1 MISSRHYIELWVN
14 GKMVELEDQDSLG
27 IRLNAVLFNPT
38 KVTTTKSEYSFS
50 FDVPSTPNNDRIFNY
65 ANNLSRLNK
74 FHGRYNAKVVA
85 DGDEIFNGSMIIEK
99 YDASKKMYS
108 CNLVNVKTNT
118 LEDIFKDKKL
128 TDYKWMIDY
137 SGATTINAVNKDMS
151 SKYYFPFL
159 SYGVFQKDYISSD
172 KVGNTYTSKFLID
185 KYCKFYHSSF
195 FPSIN
200 VSEEIRQLFEKEGY
214 TVNGSLFNDP
224 WLSNV
229 YSSVNLN
236 DEQVPMY
243 NVGNPLFG
251 KVDISFHW
259 DNKSSVL
266 SDGTTTSKIGNG
278 GIVQDLS
285 YPFYRVDGR
294 MTDLSQFHGDT
305 AVEYNFDKILLYGML
320 DSKNNKSV
328 TVSSNTKSYMYDPN
342 EMVIV
347 IPTDGWYNITFECKN
362 ISLDKSTTTFK
373 AKQWNAT
380 YNSKDAFE
388 KREMTITKD
397 SFDTCPLEIQLVK
410 NYDNNVELIKGDT
423 NIVYETGNPNDKT
436 YTIKG
441 NGYTGSTQD
450 NRYEWRT
457 SFPHQELQGATS
469 PTKTD
474 NIVTTVISNQ
484 NSGFGNQSLGGGL
497 NGGGSFG
504 NGSFGGG
511 NKRPSTST
519 TQSSSSVS
527 SKYKSLG
534 YVATDDMFPY
544 DQAVS
549 TAFICGYSSMG
560 NECVSVMRRGYSWSR
575 LSSVY
580 NKIFAT
586 VSGMTL
592 LYAESGQTKEKA
604 TEYQTNTYKNAS
616 HTLTK
621 TKSSNKGSF
630 SVTCLT
636 YLKRNDILEPMAIQ
650 RDYEGQRYAYSL
662 DGRLTVQA
670 ITNRGEESL
679 RSDKYFSALSP
690 TEFPTQLNLF
700 DFTNNETKA
709 SDWIS
714 NIQKAFN
721 LEIKTEGNTVTIDVK
736 KTPNSRIG
744 YAVDID
750 DRINQDEAE
759 SEYISYPRSMSVK
772 YKINKDEWGFEKTV
786 SQDHINDADWYEYG
800 DSGYTVIQ
808 LSDDTYETS
817 SQDIQTD
824 FSYTYYD
831 IFKFKNVDI
840 NGNEGTNEK
849 LILLPVIELSQYMAD
864 GYGYDEAMKHDGYS
878 LSQRFWFRQPPSTDG
893 VYLHDNLHE
902 FVNFSIPKNQL
913 DGFNLSYKDSE
924 TSILTEYFT
933 CNPMLDSN
941 YVNVDVYM
949 SPSEY
954 KDIKNGS
961 FVHFDS
967 DLYVVSE
974 MEGYDPSGIDKTSLK
989 LIKKT

>member
-1 MISSRHYIELWVN
+1 MISARHYIELWVN

-50 FDVPSTPNNDRIFNY
+50 FDVPSTPNNDVIFNY

-74 FHGRYNAKVVA
+74 FHGRYTAKVVA

-118 LEDIFKDKKL
+118 LEDIFKEKKL

-137 SGATTINAVNKDMS
+137 SGATTINAVNSDMS

-159 SYGVFQKDYISSD
+159 SYGVFQKDYVSSD
-172 KVGNTYTSKFLID
+172 QVGNTYTSKFLID

-214 TVNGSLFNDP
+214 TVNGSLFTDP

-347 IPTDGWYNITFECKN
+347 IPTDGWYKITFECRN
-362 ISLDKSTTTFK
+362 IKLDKSNNTFK

-388 KREMTITKD
+388 KREMTLTKD
-397 SFDTCPLEIQLVK
+397 SFDICPLEIQLVK

-441 NGYTGSTQD
+441 NGYTGSTQN

-484 NSGFGNQSLGGGL
+484 NSGFGNQSLGGGF

-504 NGSFGGG
+504 NGGFG
-511 NKRPSTST
+511 NRPGATSHP
-519 TQSSSSVS
+519 SSSSLS

-534 YVATDDMFPY
+534 YVSSDGMFPY

-560 NECVSVMRRGYSWSR
+560 SECVSVMRRGYSWSR

-580 NKIFAT
+580 NNIFAT

-604 TEYQTNTYKNAS
+604 TEYQTNTYKNAG

-621 TKSSNKGSF
+621 TKSSNNGSF

-670 ITNRGEESL
+670 ITNRGEDAL
-679 RSDKYFSALSP
+679 RNDKYFNASSP

-721 LEIKTEGNTVTIDVK
+721 LEIRTEGNTVTIDVK

-786 SQDHINDADWYEYG
+786 SQDHINDADWYDYG

-808 LSDDTYETS
+808 LNDDTYETS

-831 IFKFKNVDI
+831 IFKFKNVDV
-840 NGNEGTNEK
+840 NGNEGTSEK

-902 FVNFSIPKNQL
+902 FVKFSIPTNHL
-913 DGFNLSYKDSE
+913 DDFNLSYKDSE

-974 MEGYDPSGIDKTSLK
+974 MEGYDPSGIDKVSLK

>member
-74 FHGRYNAKVVA
+74 FHGRYTAKVVA

-118 LEDIFKDKKL
+118 LEDIFKEKKL

-137 SGATTINAVNKDMS
+137 SGATTINAVNSDMS

-172 KVGNTYTSKFLID
+172 QVGNTYSSKFLID

-214 TVNGSLFNDP
+214 TVNGSLFTDP

-266 SDGTTTSKIGNG
+266 SDNTTTSKIGNG

-347 IPTDGWYNITFECKN
+347 IPTDGWYKITFECRN
-362 ISLDKSTTTFK
+362 ISLDKSKTTFK

-484 NSGFGNQSLGGGL
+484 NSGFGNQSLGGGF

-504 NGSFGGG
+504 NQTHSSI
-511 NKRPSTST
+511 NSPSYLSA
-519 TQSSSSVS
+519 
-527 SKYKSLG
+527 KYKSLG
-534 YVATDDMFPY
+534 YVPSDGMFPY

-560 NECVSVMRRGYSWSR
+560 SECVSVMRRGYSWSR

-580 NKIFAT
+580 NNIFAT

-604 TEYQTNTYKNAS
+604 TQYQTNTYKNAS

-621 TKSSNKGSF
+621 TKSSNNGSF

-650 RDYEGQRYAYSL
+650 RDYEGQRYSYSL

-670 ITNRGEESL
+670 ITNRGEEAL
-679 RSDKYFSALSP
+679 RNDKYFNASSP

-721 LEIKTEGNTVTIDVK
+721 LEIRTEGNTVTIDVK

-750 DRINQDEAE
+750 DRINQYEAE

-786 SQDHINDADWYEYG
+786 SQDHINDADWYDYG

-808 LSDDTYETS
+808 LNDDTYETS

-840 NGNEGTNEK
+840 NGNEGTDEK

-878 LSQRFWFRQPPSTDG
+878 LSQRFWFRQQPSTDG

-902 FVNFSIPKNQL
+902 FVKFSIPTNHL
-913 DGFNLSYKDSE
+913 DDFNLSYKDSE
-924 TSILTEYFT
+924 KSILTEYFT

-974 MEGYDPSGIDKTSLK
+974 MEGYDPSGIDKVSLK

>member
-1 MISSRHYIELWVN
+1 MISARHYIELWVN

-50 FDVPSTPNNDRIFNY
+50 FDVPSTPNNDVIFNY

-118 LEDIFKDKKL
+118 LEDIFKEKKL

-137 SGATTINAVNKDMS
+137 SGATTINAVNSDMS

-159 SYGVFQKDYISSD
+159 SYGVFQKDYVSSD
-172 KVGNTYTSKFLID
+172 QVGNTYTSKFLID

-200 VSEEIRQLFEKEGY
+200 VSEEIRQLFENEGY
-214 TVNGSLFNDP
+214 TVNGSLFTDP

-305 AVEYNFDKILLYGML
+305 SIVYNFDKILLYGML

-347 IPTDGWYNITFECKN
+347 IPTDGWYKITFECRN
-362 ISLDKSTTTFK
+362 ISLDKSKTTFK

-388 KREMTITKD
+388 KREMTLTKD
-397 SFDTCPLEIQLVK
+397 SFDICPLEIQLVK

-441 NGYTGSTQD
+441 NGYTGSTQN

-484 NSGFGNQSLGGGL
+484 NSGFGNQSLGGGF

-504 NGSFGGG
+504 NGGFG
-511 NKRPSTST
+511 NRPGVTSNP
-519 TQSSSSVS
+519 SSSSLS

-534 YVATDDMFPY
+534 YVSSDGMFPY

-560 NECVSVMRRGYSWSR
+560 SECVSVMRRGYSWSR

-580 NKIFAT
+580 NNIFAT

-604 TEYQTNTYKNAS
+604 TEYQTNTYKNAG

-621 TKSSNKGSF
+621 TKSGNNGSF

-662 DGRLTVQA
+662 DGRITVQA
-670 ITNRGEESL
+670 ITNRGEEAL
-679 RSDKYFSALSP
+679 RNDKYFSASSP

-721 LEIKTEGNTVTIDVK
+721 LEIRTEGNTVTIDVK

-786 SQDHINDADWYEYG
+786 SQDHINDADWYDYG

-808 LSDDTYETS
+808 LNDDTYETS

-831 IFKFKNVDI
+831 IFKFKNVDV
-840 NGNEGTNEK
+840 NGNEGTSEK

-902 FVNFSIPKNQL
+902 FVKFSIPTNHL
-913 DGFNLSYKDSE
+913 DDFNLSYKDSE

-974 MEGYDPSGIDKTSLK
+974 MEGYDPSGIDKVSLK

>member
-1 MISSRHYIELWVN
+1 M
-14 GKMVELEDQDSLG
+14 
-27 IRLNAVLFNPT
+27 
-38 KVTTTKSEYSFS
+38 
-50 FDVPSTPNNDRIFNY
+50 
-65 ANNLSRLNK
+65 
-74 FHGRYNAKVVA
+74 
-85 DGDEIFNGSMIIEK
+85 
-99 YDASKKMYS
+99 
-108 CNLVNVKTNT
+108 
-118 LEDIFKDKKL
+118 
-128 TDYKWMIDY
+128 
-137 SGATTINAVNKDMS
+137 
-151 SKYYFPFL
+151 
-159 SYGVFQKDYISSD
+159 
-172 KVGNTYTSKFLID
+172 
-185 KYCKFYHSSF
+185 
-195 FPSIN
+195 
-200 VSEEIRQLFEKEGY
+200 
-214 TVNGSLFNDP
+214 
-224 WLSNV
+224 
-229 YSSVNLN
+229 
-236 DEQVPMY
+236 
-243 NVGNPLFG
+243 
-251 KVDISFHW
+251 
-259 DNKSSVL
+259 
-266 SDGTTTSKIGNG
+266 
-278 GIVQDLS
+278 
-285 YPFYRVDGR
+285 
-294 MTDLSQFHGDT
+294 
-305 AVEYNFDKILLYGML
+305 
-320 DSKNNKSV
+320 
-328 TVSSNTKSYMYDPN
+328 
-342 EMVIV
+342 
-347 IPTDGWYNITFECKN
+347 
-362 ISLDKSTTTFK
+362 
-373 AKQWNAT
+373 
-380 YNSKDAFE
+380 
-388 KREMTITKD
+388 
-397 SFDTCPLEIQLVK
+397 
-410 NYDNNVELIKGDT
+410 
-423 NIVYETGNPNDKT
+423 
-436 YTIKG
+436 
-441 NGYTGSTQD
+441 
-450 NRYEWRT
+450 
-457 SFPHQELQGATS
+457 
-469 PTKTD
+469 
-474 NIVTTVISNQ
+474 
-484 NSGFGNQSLGGGL
+484 GGGF

-504 NGSFGGG
+504 NQTHSSI
-511 NKRPSTST
+511 NSPSYLSA
-519 TQSSSSVS
+519 
-527 SKYKSLG
+527 KYKSLG
-534 YVATDDMFPY
+534 YVSSDGMFPY

-580 NKIFAT
+580 NKIMAT

-604 TEYQTNTYKNAS
+604 TQYQTNTYPKTS

-621 TKSSNKGSF
+621 TKSSNNGSF

-670 ITNRGEESL
+670 ITNRGEEAL
-679 RSDKYFSALSP
+679 RNDKYFSALSP

-700 DFTNNETKA
+700 DFTNQETKA
-709 SDWIS
+709 SDWIT

-786 SQDHINDADWYEYG
+786 SQDHINDADWYDYG

-808 LSDDTYETS
+808 LNDDTYETS

-831 IFKFKNVDI
+831 IFKFKNVDV
-840 NGNEGTNEK
+840 NGNEGSNEK

-878 LSQRFWFRQPPSTDG
+878 LSQRFWFRQSPSTDG

-902 FVNFSIPKNQL
+902 FVNFSIPTNHL
-913 DGFNLSYKDSE
+913 DDFNLSYKDSE

-941 YVNVDVYM
+941 YVNVEVYM

-974 MEGYDPSGIDKTSLK
+974 MEGYDPSGIDKVSLK

>member
-14 GKMVELEDQDSLG
+14 GNMVELEDQDSLG

-74 FHGRYNAKVVA
+74 FHGRYTAKVVA

-118 LEDIFKDKKL
+118 LEDIFKEKKL

-137 SGATTINAVNKDMS
+137 SGATTINAVNSDMS

-159 SYGVFQKDYISSD
+159 SYGVFQKDYVSSD
-172 KVGNTYTSKFLID
+172 QVGNTYTSKFLID

-214 TVNGSLFNDP
+214 TVNGSLFTDT

-266 SDGTTTSKIGNG
+266 SDGTTMSTIGNG

-305 AVEYNFDKILLYGML
+305 SIVYNFDKILLYGML

-347 IPTDGWYNITFECKN
+347 IPTDGWYKITFECKN
-362 ISLDKSTTTFK
+362 ITLDKSTTTFK

-484 NSGFGNQSLGGGL
+484 NSGFGNQSLGGGF

-504 NGSFGGG
+504 NGGFG
-511 NKRPSTST
+511 NRPGATSHP
-519 TQSSSSVS
+519 SSSSLS

-534 YVATDDMFPY
+534 YVPSDGMFPY

-560 NECVSVMRRGYSWSR
+560 SECVSVMRRGYSWSR

-621 TKSSNKGSF
+621 TKSGNNGSF

-670 ITNRGEESL
+670 ITNRGEEAL
-679 RSDKYFSALSP
+679 RNDKYFNASSP

-750 DRINQDEAE
+750 DRINQYEAE

-786 SQDHINDADWYEYG
+786 SQDHINDADWYDYG

-808 LSDDTYETS
+808 LNDDTYETS

-831 IFKFKNVDI
+831 IFKFKNVDV
-840 NGNEGTNEK
+840 NGNEGTSEK

-878 LSQRFWFRQPPSTDG
+878 LSQRFWFRQKPSTDG

-902 FVNFSIPKNQL
+902 FVKFSIPTNHL
-913 DGFNLSYKDSE
+913 DDFNLSYKDSE
-924 TSILTEYFT
+924 KSILTEYFT

-974 MEGYDPSGIDKTSLK
+974 MEGYDPSGIDKVSLK

>member
-1 MISSRHYIELWVN
+1 MISARHYIELWVN

-50 FDVPSTPNNDRIFNY
+50 FDVPSTPNNDVIFNY

-118 LEDIFKDKKL
+118 LEDIFKEKKL

-137 SGATTINAVNKDMS
+137 SGATTINAVNSDMS

-159 SYGVFQKDYISSD
+159 SYGVFQKDYVSSD
-172 KVGNTYTSKFLID
+172 QVGNTYTSKFLID

-200 VSEEIRQLFEKEGY
+200 VSEEIRQLFENEGY

-347 IPTDGWYNITFECKN
+347 IPTDGWYKITFECRN
-362 ISLDKSTTTFK
+362 IKLDKSKTTFK

-484 NSGFGNQSLGGGL
+484 NSGFGNQSLGGGF

-504 NGSFGGG
+504 NQTHSSI
-511 NKRPSTST
+511 NSPSYLSA
-519 TQSSSSVS
+519 
-527 SKYKSLG
+527 KYKSLG
-534 YVATDDMFPY
+534 YVPSDGMFPY

-560 NECVSVMRRGYSWSR
+560 SECVSVMRRGYSWSR

-604 TEYQTNTYKNAS
+604 TQYQTNTYKNAG
-616 HTLTK
+616 HTITK
-621 TKSSNKGSF
+621 TKSGNNGSF

-670 ITNRGEESL
+670 ITNRGEDAL
-679 RSDKYFSALSP
+679 RNDKYFNASSP

-721 LEIKTEGNTVTIDVK
+721 LEIRTEGNTVTIDVK

-786 SQDHINDADWYEYG
+786 SQDHINDADWYDYG

-808 LSDDTYETS
+808 LNDDTYETS

-831 IFKFKNVDI
+831 IFKFKNVDV
-840 NGNEGTNEK
+840 NGNEGTSEK

-878 LSQRFWFRQPPSTDG
+878 LSQRFWFRQKPSTDG

-902 FVNFSIPKNQL
+902 FVKFSIPTNHL
-913 DGFNLSYKDSE
+913 DDFNLSYKDSE

-974 MEGYDPSGIDKTSLK
+974 MEGYDPSGIDKVSLK

>member
-74 FHGRYNAKVVA
+74 FHGRYTAKVVA

-137 SGATTINAVNKDMS
+137 SGATTINAVNNDMS

-214 TVNGSLFNDP
+214 TVNGSLFTDP

-259 DNKSSVL
+259 ENKSSVL
-266 SDGTTTSKIGNG
+266 SDNSHTSKVGNG

-305 AVEYNFDKILLYGML
+305 AIEYNFDKILLYGML

-347 IPTDGWYNITFECKN
+347 IPTDGWYKITFECKN
-362 ISLDKSTTTFK
+362 IKLDKSTTTFK

-441 NGYTGSTQD
+441 NGYTGSTED

-469 PTKTD
+469 PTKTS

-484 NSGFGNQSLGGGL
+484 NSGFGNQSLGGGF
-497 NGGGSFG
+497 NGG
-504 NGSFGGG
+504 GSFGGG
-511 NKRPSTST
+511 NKKPNTS
-519 TQSSSSVS
+519 SYLSA
-527 SKYKSLG
+527 KYKSLG
-534 YVATDDMFPY
+534 YVSSDGMFPY

-580 NKIFAT
+580 NKILAT

-592 LYAESGQTKEKA
+592 LYADSGQTKEKA
-604 TEYQTNTYKNAS
+604 TEYQTNTYPNAS

-621 TKSSNKGSF
+621 TKSGNNGSF

-670 ITNRGEESL
+670 ITNRGEEAL
-679 RSDKYFSALSP
+679 RNDKYFNASSP

-700 DFTNNETKA
+700 DFTNNETNA
-709 SDWIS
+709 SDWIT

-721 LEIKTEGNTVTIDVK
+721 LEIRTEGNTVTIDVK

-786 SQDHINDADWYEYG
+786 SQDHINDADWYDYG

-808 LSDDTYETS
+808 LNDDTYETS

-831 IFKFKNVDI
+831 IFKFKNVDV
-840 NGNEGTNEK
+840 NGNEDTNEK

-878 LSQRFWFRQPPSTDG
+878 LSQRFWFRQQPSTDG

-902 FVNFSIPKNQL
+902 FVKFSIPTNHL
-913 DGFNLSYKDSE
+913 DNFNLSYKDSE

-974 MEGYDPSGIDKTSLK
+974 MEGYDPSGIDKASLK

>member
-74 FHGRYNAKVVA
+74 FHGRYTAKVVA

-118 LEDIFKDKKL
+118 LEDIFKEKKL

-137 SGATTINAVNKDMS
+137 SGATTINAVNNDMS

-159 SYGVFQKDYISSD
+159 SYGVFQKDYVSSD
-172 KVGNTYTSKFLID
+172 QVGNTYTSKFLID

-214 TVNGSLFNDP
+214 TVNGSLFTDP

-305 AVEYNFDKILLYGML
+305 SIVYNFDKILLYGML

-328 TVSSNTKSYMYDPN
+328 TVTSNTKSYMYDPN

-347 IPTDGWYNITFECKN
+347 IPTDGWYKITFECRN
-362 ISLDKSTTTFK
+362 IKLDKSTTTFK

-484 NSGFGNQSLGGGL
+484 NSGFGNQSLGGGF

-504 NGSFGGG
+504 NGGFG
-511 NKRPSTST
+511 NRPGVTSP
-519 TQSSSSVS
+519 SSSSSLS

-534 YVATDDMFPY
+534 YVPSDGMFPY

-560 NECVSVMRRGYSWSR
+560 SECVSVMRRGYSWSR

-580 NKIFAT
+580 NNIFAT

-604 TEYQTNTYKNAS
+604 TEYQSNTYKNAG

-621 TKSSNKGSF
+621 TKSGNNGSF

-670 ITNRGEESL
+670 ITNRGEEAL
-679 RSDKYFSALSP
+679 RNDKYFSASSP

-750 DRINQDEAE
+750 DRINQYEAE

-786 SQDHINDADWYEYG
+786 SQDHINDADWYDYG

-808 LSDDTYETS
+808 LNDDTYETS

-831 IFKFKNVDI
+831 IFKFKNVDV
-840 NGNEGTNEK
+840 NGNEDTNEK

-878 LSQRFWFRQPPSTDG
+878 LSQRFWFRQKPSTDG

-902 FVNFSIPKNQL
+902 FVKFSIPTNHL
-913 DGFNLSYKDSE
+913 DDFNLSYKDSE
-924 TSILTEYFT
+924 KSILTEYFT

-974 MEGYDPSGIDKTSLK
+974 MEGYDPSGIDKVSLK

>member
-1 MISSRHYIELWVN
+1 MISARHYIELWVN
-14 GKMVELEDQDSLG
+14 GKMIELEDQDSLG

-50 FDVPSTPNNDRIFNY
+50 FDVPSTPNNDKIFNY

-74 FHGRYNAKVVA
+74 FHGRYTAKVVA

-118 LEDIFKDKKL
+118 LEDIFKEKKL

-137 SGATTINAVNKDMS
+137 SGATTINAVNSDMS

-159 SYGVFQKDYISSD
+159 SYGVFQKDYVTSD
-172 KVGNTYTSKFLID
+172 QVGNTYTSKFLID
-185 KYCKFYHSSF
+185 KYCKFYHSTF

-214 TVNGSLFNDP
+214 TVNGSLFTDP

-266 SDGTTTSKIGNG
+266 SDNSHTSKIGNG

-305 AVEYNFDKILLYGML
+305 AIEYNFDKILLYGML

-347 IPTDGWYNITFECKN
+347 IPTDGWYKITFECRN
-362 ISLDKSTTTFK
+362 ISLDKSPTTFK

-380 YNSKDAFE
+380 YNSSDAFE
-388 KREMTITKD
+388 RREMTIKKD

-441 NGYTGSTQD
+441 AGYTGSTLD

-484 NSGFGNQSLGGGL
+484 NSGFGNQYLGGGT
-497 NGGGSFG
+497 NGG
-504 NGSFGGG
+504 GSFGGG

-519 TQSSSSVS
+519 TQSSSSSS
-527 SKYKSLG
+527 SKYKSFG
-534 YVATDDMFPY
+534 YVSSDGMFPY
-544 DQAVS
+544 DQVVS

-580 NKIFAT
+580 NNILAN
-586 VSGMTL
+586 VSGMTF
-592 LYAESGQTKEKA
+592 LYVESGQTKEKA
-604 TEYQTNTYKNAS
+604 TEYQTNTYRNAS
-616 HTLTK
+616 NTLVK
-621 TKSSNKGSF
+621 TKSGNNGSF

-670 ITNRGEESL
+670 ITNRGEEAL
-679 RSDKYFSALSP
+679 RNDKYFSASSP

-709 SDWIS
+709 SDWIT

-721 LEIKTEGNTVTIDVK
+721 LEIRTEGNTVTIDVK

-750 DRINQDEAE
+750 DRINQYEAE

-786 SQDHINDADWYEYG
+786 SQDHINDADWYDYG

-808 LSDDTYETS
+808 LNDDTYETS

-840 NGNEGTNEK
+840 NGNEGTEEK

-878 LSQRFWFRQPPSTDG
+878 LSQRFWFRQKPSTDG

-902 FVNFSIPKNQL
+902 FVKFSIPTNHL
-913 DGFNLSYKDSE
+913 DDFNLSYKDSE

-941 YVNVDVYM
+941 YVNVEVYM

-974 MEGYDPSGIDKTSLK
+974 MEGYDPSGIDKVSLK

>member
-14 GKMVELEDQDSLG
+14 GNMIELEDQDSLG

-74 FHGRYNAKVVA
+74 FHGRYSAKVVA

-118 LEDIFKDKKL
+118 LEDIFKEKKL

-137 SGATTINAVNKDMS
+137 SGATTINAVNNDMS

-159 SYGVFQKDYISSD
+159 SYGVFQKDYVSSD

-214 TVNGSLFNDP
+214 TVNGSLFTDP

-266 SDGTTTSKIGNG
+266 SDNTTTSKIGNG

-347 IPTDGWYNITFECKN
+347 IPTDGWYKITFECKN
-362 ISLDKSTTTFK
+362 IKLDKSTTTFK

-484 NSGFGNQSLGGGL
+484 NSGFGNQSLGGGF

-504 NGSFGGG
+504 NQTHSSI
-511 NKRPSTST
+511 NSPSYLSA
-519 TQSSSSVS
+519 
-527 SKYKSLG
+527 KYKSLG
-534 YVATDDMFPY
+534 YVPSDGMFPY

-560 NECVSVMRRGYSWSR
+560 SECVSVMRRGYSWSR

-580 NKIFAT
+580 NKIMAT

-621 TKSSNKGSF
+621 TKSSNNGSF

-636 YLKRNDILEPMAIQ
+636 YLKRNDIIEPMAIQ

-670 ITNRGEESL
+670 ITNRGEEAL
-679 RSDKYFSALSP
+679 RNDKYFSASSP

-709 SDWIS
+709 SDWIT

-721 LEIKTEGNTVTIDVK
+721 LEIRTEGNTVTIDVK

-786 SQDHINDADWYEYG
+786 SQDHINDADWYDYG

-808 LSDDTYETS
+808 LNDDTYETS

-831 IFKFKNVDI
+831 IFKFKNVDV
-840 NGNEGTNEK
+840 NGNEGTEEK

-878 LSQRFWFRQPPSTDG
+878 LSQRFWFRQKPSTDG

-902 FVNFSIPKNQL
+902 FVKFSIPTNHL
-913 DGFNLSYKDSE
+913 DDFNLSYKDSE
-924 TSILTEYFT
+924 KSILTEYFT

-974 MEGYDPSGIDKTSLK
+974 MEGYDPSGIDKVSLK

>member
-14 GKMVELEDQDSLG
+14 GNMVELEDQDSLG
-27 IRLNAVLFNPT
+27 IRLNAVIFNPT

-74 FHGRYNAKVVA
+74 FHGRYTAKVVA

-137 SGATTINAVNKDMS
+137 SGATTINSVNNDMS

-185 KYCKFYHSSF
+185 KYCKFYHSTF

-243 NVGNPLFG
+243 NVGNPMFG

-305 AVEYNFDKILLYGML
+305 AIEYNFDKILLYGML
-320 DSKNNKSV
+320 DTKNNKSV
-328 TVSSNTKSYMYDPN
+328 TVTSNTKSYMYDPN

-347 IPTDGWYNITFECKN
+347 IPTDGWYKITFECRN
-362 ISLDKSTTTFK
+362 ISLDESTTTFK

-441 NGYTGSTQD
+441 NGYTGSTVN

-484 NSGFGNQSLGGGL
+484 NSGFGNQSLGGGF

-504 NGSFGGG
+504 NGGFG
-511 NKRPSTST
+511 NRPGVTSP
-519 TQSSSSVS
+519 SSSSSLS

-534 YVATDDMFPY
+534 YVPSDGMFPY

-560 NECVSVMRRGYSWSR
+560 SECVSVMRRGYSWSR

-604 TEYQTNTYKNAS
+604 TQYQTNTYKNAG

-621 TKSSNKGSF
+621 TKSGNNGSF

-650 RDYEGQRYAYSL
+650 RDYEGQRYSYSL

-670 ITNRGEESL
+670 ITNRGEEAL
-679 RSDKYFSALSP
+679 RNDKYFNASSP

-750 DRINQDEAE
+750 DRINQYEAE

-786 SQDHINDADWYEYG
+786 SQDHINDADWYDYG

-808 LSDDTYETS
+808 LNDDTYETS

-831 IFKFKNVDI
+831 IFKFKNVDV
-840 NGNEGTNEK
+840 NGNEDTNEK

-878 LSQRFWFRQPPSTDG
+878 LSQRFWFRQKPSTDG

-902 FVNFSIPKNQL
+902 FVKFSIPTNHL
-913 DGFNLSYKDSE
+913 DDFNLSYKDSE

-974 MEGYDPSGIDKTSLK
+974 MEGYDPSGIDKVSLK

>member
-1 MISSRHYIELWVN
+1 
-14 GKMVELEDQDSLG
+14 MVELEDQDSLG

-74 FHGRYNAKVVA
+74 FHGRYTAKVVA

-118 LEDIFKDKKL
+118 LDDIFKDKKL

-137 SGATTINAVNKDMS
+137 SGATTINSVNNDMS

-159 SYGVFQKDYISSD
+159 SYGVFQKDYVSSD

-185 KYCKFYHSSF
+185 KYCKFYHSTF

-214 TVNGSLFNDP
+214 TVNGSLFTDP

-266 SDGTTTSKIGNG
+266 SDGTTMSTIGNG

-305 AVEYNFDKILLYGML
+305 SIVYNFDKILLYGML

-328 TVSSNTKSYMYDPN
+328 TVTSNTKSYMYDPN

-347 IPTDGWYNITFECKN
+347 IPTDGWYKITFECRN
-362 ISLDKSTTTFK
+362 ISLDKSKTTFK

-441 NGYTGSTQD
+441 NGYTGSTVN

-484 NSGFGNQSLGGGL
+484 NSGFGNQSLGGGF

-504 NGSFGGG
+504 NGGFG
-511 NKRPSTST
+511 NRPGVTSP
-519 TQSSSSVS
+519 SSSSSIS

-534 YVATDDMFPY
+534 YVPSDGMFPY

-560 NECVSVMRRGYSWSR
+560 SECVSVMRRGYSWSR

-604 TEYQTNTYKNAS
+604 TEYQTNTYKNAG
-616 HTLTK
+616 HTLTN
-621 TKSSNKGSF
+621 TKSGNNGSF

-650 RDYEGQRYAYSL
+650 RDYDGQRYAYSL

-670 ITNRGEESL
+670 ITNRGEEAL
-679 RSDKYFSALSP
+679 RNDKYFNASSP

-786 SQDHINDADWYEYG
+786 SQDHINDADWYDYG

-808 LSDDTYETS
+808 LNDDTYETS

-831 IFKFKNVDI
+831 IFKFKNVDV
-840 NGNEGTNEK
+840 NGNEDTNEK

-878 LSQRFWFRQPPSTDG
+878 LSQRFWFRQKPSTDG

-902 FVNFSIPKNQL
+902 FVKFSIPTNHL
-913 DGFNLSYKDSE
+913 DDFNLSYKDSE
-924 TSILTEYFT
+924 KSILTEYFT

>member
-74 FHGRYNAKVVA
+74 FHGRYTAKVVA

-118 LEDIFKDKKL
+118 LEDIFKEKKL

-137 SGATTINAVNKDMS
+137 SGATTINAVNSDMS

-159 SYGVFQKDYISSD
+159 SYGVFQKDYVSSD
-172 KVGNTYTSKFLID
+172 QVGNTYTSKFLID

-200 VSEEIRQLFEKEGY
+200 VSEEIRQLFENEGY
-214 TVNGSLFNDP
+214 TVNGSLFTDP

-266 SDGTTTSKIGNG
+266 SDNTTTSKIGNG

-347 IPTDGWYNITFECKN
+347 IPTDGWYKITFECRN
-362 ISLDKSTTTFK
+362 ISLDKSPTTFK

-388 KREMTITKD
+388 KRQMTITKD

-484 NSGFGNQSLGGGL
+484 NSGFGNQSLGGGF

-504 NGSFGGG
+504 NGGFG
-511 NKRPSTST
+511 NRPGATSHP
-519 TQSSSSVS
+519 SSSSLS

-534 YVATDDMFPY
+534 YVPSDGMFPY

-560 NECVSVMRRGYSWSR
+560 SECVSVMRRGYSWSR

-604 TEYQTNTYKNAS
+604 TEYQTNTYKNAG

-621 TKSSNKGSF
+621 TKSSNNGSF

-670 ITNRGEESL
+670 ITNRGEEAL
-679 RSDKYFSALSP
+679 RNDKYFSASSP

-750 DRINQDEAE
+750 DRINQYEAE

-786 SQDHINDADWYEYG
+786 SQDHINDADWYDYG

-808 LSDDTYETS
+808 LNDDTYETS

-840 NGNEGTNEK
+840 NGNEGTEEK

-878 LSQRFWFRQPPSTDG
+878 LSQRFWFRQKPSTDG

-902 FVNFSIPKNQL
+902 FVKFSIPTNHL
-913 DGFNLSYKDSE
+913 DDFNLSYKDSE
-924 TSILTEYFT
+924 KSILTEYFT

-974 MEGYDPSGIDKTSLK
+974 MEGYDPSGIDKVSLK

>member
-1 MISSRHYIELWVN
+1 MISSKHYIELWVN
-14 GKMVELEDQDSLG
+14 RKMVELEDQDSLG

-50 FDVPSTPNNDRIFNY
+50 FDVPSTPNNDKIFNY
-65 ANNLSRLNK
+65 GSNLSRLNK
-74 FHGRYNAKVVA
+74 FHGRYSAVVVA
-85 DGDEIFNGSMIIEK
+85 DGDEIFRGSMIVEK

-118 LEDIFKDKKL
+118 LEDIFGEKKL

-137 SGATTINAVNKDMS
+137 SGATTINSVNSDMT

-159 SYGVFQKDYISSD
+159 SYGVFQKDYVSSD
-172 KVGNTYTSKFLID
+172 KVGETYTSKFLID

-200 VSEEIRQLFEKEGY
+200 VSEELRKLLEAEGY

-236 DEQVPMY
+236 DEQVPSY

-266 SDGTTTSKIGNG
+266 ADNTSTSKIGNG
-278 GIVQDLS
+278 GIEQDLN
-285 YPFYRVDGR
+285 YPYYKVDGR

-305 AVEYNFDKILLYGML
+305 AIEYNFDKILIWSML

-328 TVSSNTKSYMYDPN
+328 RVTLNSRSYMYDPD
-342 EMVIV
+342 EMLVV
-347 IPTDGWYNITFECKN
+347 IPTDGWYYIKLECNNIK
-362 ISLDKSTTTFK
+362 LDKSSTTFK

-380 YNSKDAFE
+380 FNSSDAFE
-388 KREMTITKD
+388 EREMTITKNTN
-397 SFDTCPLEIQLVK
+397 DTCPLEIQLVK
-410 NYDNNVELIKGDT
+410 NYDSNIELIKGDT

-441 NGYTGSTQD
+441 KGYTGGTYD

-457 SFPHQELQGATS
+457 SFPHQDLMGATA

-474 NIVTTVISNQ
+474 LVTTVITNQ
-484 NSGFGNQSLGGGL
+484 NGGT

-504 NGSFGGG
+504 GGGGHFGGG
-511 NKRPSTST
+511 FGNRPGVT
-519 TQSSSSVS
+519 SSSSSSSLS

-534 YVATDDMFPY
+534 YVPKNGMFPY
-544 DQAVS
+544 DPAVS
-549 TAFICGYSSMG
+549 TAFLCGYSSMG
-560 NECVSVMRRGYSWSR
+560 RECVSVQRRGYSWSR

-580 NKIFAT
+580 NKVLAE
-586 VSGMTL
+586 VEGMTL
-592 LYAESGQTKEKA
+592 LYAENGEVKEKS
-604 TEYQTNTYKNAS
+604 TEYQSNTYTNGGYWLS
-616 HTLTK
+616 K
-621 TKSSNKGSF
+621 TQTSNNGSF
-630 SVTCLT
+630 TVQCLV
-636 YLKRNDILEPMAIQ
+636 YLNRNDVIEPVAIQ
-650 RDYEGQRYAYSL
+650 RDYRGQRYAYSL
-662 DGRLTVQA
+662 DGRLTIEA
-670 ITNRGEESL
+670 ISNRSEELL
-679 RSDKYFSALSP
+679 RNDAYFSAFSS

-700 DFTNNETKA
+700 DFTNQETKA
-709 SDWIS
+709 SDWVS

-721 LEIKTEGNTVTIDVK
+721 LEIKTEGNTATIDVK

-750 DRINQDEAE
+750 DRVNQSEAE
-759 SEYISYPRSMSVK
+759 SEYISYPRTMSVK

-786 SQDHINDADWYEYG
+786 SQEHINDVDWYKYG

-817 SQDIQTD
+817 SHDIQTD

-831 IFKFKNVDI
+831 LFKFKDVNADGV
-840 NGNEGTNEK
+840 EGTEEK
-849 LILLPVIELSQYMAD
+849 LMVLPVIELSEYMAD
-864 GYGYDEAMKHDGYS
+864 GYGYKEAMKHDGYS
-878 LSQRFWFRQPPSTDG
+878 LSQRFWFRQAPISEG
-893 VYLHDNLHE
+893 VYLSDNLHE
-902 FVNFSIPKNQL
+902 FVKLSIPTNHL
-913 DGFNLSYKDSE
+913 GDFNLSYKDSE
-924 TSILTEYFT
+924 TSLLTEYFT

-941 YVNVDVYM
+941 YVNVDVYL
-949 SPSEY
+949 SPNEY
-954 KDIKNGS
+954 KDLKNGA

-967 DLYVVSE
+967 DLYVISE
-974 MEGYDPSGIDKTSLK
+974 MEGYDPSGIDKASLK

>member
-1 MISSRHYIELWVN
+1 MISARHYIELWVN

-50 FDVPSTPNNDRIFNY
+50 FDVPSTPNNDKIFNY

-74 FHGRYNAKVVA
+74 FHGRYSAKVVA

-118 LEDIFKDKKL
+118 LEDIFKEKKL

-137 SGATTINAVNKDMS
+137 SGATTINAVNNDMS

-159 SYGVFQKDYISSD
+159 SYGVFQKDYVSSD
-172 KVGNTYTSKFLID
+172 QVGNTYTSKFLID

-214 TVNGSLFNDP
+214 TVNGSLFTDP

-266 SDGTTTSKIGNG
+266 SDNSHTSNIGNG

-305 AVEYNFDKILLYGML
+305 AIEYNFDKILLYGML

-347 IPTDGWYNITFECKN
+347 IPTDGWYKITFECRN
-362 ISLDKSTTTFK
+362 ISLDKSKTTFK

-441 NGYTGSTQD
+441 SGYTGSTLD

-469 PTKTD
+469 PTKTN

-484 NSGFGNQSLGGGL
+484 NSGFGNQSLGGGF
-497 NGGGSFG
+497 NGG
-504 NGSFGGG
+504 GSFGGG
-511 NKRPSTST
+511 NKKPSTSYL
-519 TQSSSSVS
+519 SA
-527 SKYKSLG
+527 KYKSLG
-534 YVATDDMFPY
+534 YVSSDGMFPY

-560 NECVSVMRRGYSWSR
+560 SECVSVMRRGYSWSR

-580 NKIFAT
+580 NNILAT

-604 TEYQTNTYKNAS
+604 TQYQTNTYKNAS

-621 TKSSNKGSF
+621 TKSSNNGSF

-670 ITNRGEESL
+670 ITNRGEEAL
-679 RSDKYFSALSP
+679 RNDKYFSASSP

-721 LEIKTEGNTVTIDVK
+721 LEIRTEGNTVTIDVK

-750 DRINQDEAE
+750 DRINQYEAE

-786 SQDHINDADWYEYG
+786 SQDHINDADWYDYG

-808 LSDDTYETS
+808 LNDDTYETS

-831 IFKFKNVDI
+831 IFKFKNVDV
-840 NGNEGTNEK
+840 NGNEGTEEK

-878 LSQRFWFRQPPSTDG
+878 LSQRFWFRQKPSTDG

-902 FVNFSIPKNQL
+902 FVKFSIPTNHL
-913 DGFNLSYKDSE
+913 DDFNLSYKDSE
-924 TSILTEYFT
+924 KSILTEYFT

-941 YVNVDVYM
+941 YVNVEVYM

-974 MEGYDPSGIDKTSLK
+974 MEGYDPSGIDKASLK

>member
-1 MISSRHYIELWVN
+1 MISARHYIELWVN

-74 FHGRYNAKVVA
+74 FHGRYTAKVVA

-118 LEDIFKDKKL
+118 LEDIFKEKKL

-137 SGATTINAVNKDMS
+137 SGATTINSVNNDMS

-172 KVGNTYTSKFLID
+172 QVGNTYSSKFLID

-214 TVNGSLFNDP
+214 TVNGSLFTDP

-266 SDGTTTSKIGNG
+266 SDNTTTSKIGNG

-347 IPTDGWYNITFECKN
+347 IPTDGWYKITFECRN
-362 ISLDKSTTTFK
+362 ISLDKSKTTFK

-484 NSGFGNQSLGGGL
+484 NSGFGNQSLGGGF

-504 NGSFGGG
+504 NQTHSSI
-511 NKRPSTST
+511 NSPSYLSA
-519 TQSSSSVS
+519 
-527 SKYKSLG
+527 KYKSLG
-534 YVATDDMFPY
+534 YVPSDGMFPY

-560 NECVSVMRRGYSWSR
+560 SECVSVMRRGYSWSR

-604 TEYQTNTYKNAS
+604 TQYQTNTYKNAG

-621 TKSSNKGSF
+621 TKSGNNGSF

-670 ITNRGEESL
+670 ISNRGEEAL
-679 RSDKYFSALSP
+679 RNDKYFSASSP

-721 LEIKTEGNTVTIDVK
+721 LEIRTEGNTVTIDVK

-750 DRINQDEAE
+750 DRINQYEAE

-786 SQDHINDADWYEYG
+786 SQDHINDADWYDYG

-808 LSDDTYETS
+808 LNDDTYETS

-840 NGNEGTNEK
+840 NGNEGTQEK

-878 LSQRFWFRQPPSTDG
+878 LSQRFWFRQQPSTDG

-902 FVNFSIPKNQL
+902 FVKFSIPTNHL
-913 DGFNLSYKDSE
+913 DDFNLSYKDSE

-974 MEGYDPSGIDKTSLK
+974 MEGYDPSGIDKVSLK

>member
-1 MISSRHYIELWVN
+1 MINSRHYIELWVN

-74 FHGRYNAKVVA
+74 FHGRYTAKVVA

-118 LEDIFKDKKL
+118 LEDIFKEKKL

-137 SGATTINAVNKDMS
+137 SGATTINAVNNDMS

-159 SYGVFQKDYISSD
+159 SYGVFQKDYVSSD

-185 KYCKFYHSSF
+185 KDCKFYHSSF

-214 TVNGSLFNDP
+214 TVNGSLFTDP

-266 SDGTTTSKIGNG
+266 SDGSTSSKIGNG

-305 AVEYNFDKILLYGML
+305 SIVYNFDKILLYGML
-320 DSKNNKSV
+320 DSKNNNSV
-328 TVSSNTKSYMYDPN
+328 TVTSNTKSYMYDPN
-342 EMVIV
+342 EMAIV
-347 IPTDGWYNITFECKN
+347 IPTDGWYKITFECRN
-362 ISLDKSTTTFK
+362 IKLDKSKTTFK

-441 NGYTGSTQD
+441 NGYTGSTQN

-474 NIVTTVISNQ
+474 NIVITVISNQ
-484 NSGFGNQSLGGGL
+484 NSGFGNQSLGGGF

-504 NGSFGGG
+504 NGGFG
-511 NKRPSTST
+511 NRPGVT
-519 TQSSSSVS
+519 TPSSSSSIS

-534 YVATDDMFPY
+534 YVPSDGMFPY

-560 NECVSVMRRGYSWSR
+560 SECVSVMRRGYSWSR

-580 NKIFAT
+580 NNIFAT

-604 TEYQTNTYKNAS
+604 TEYQTNTYKNAG

-621 TKSSNKGSF
+621 TKSSNNGSF

-636 YLKRNDILEPMAIQ
+636 YLKRNDLIEPMAIQ

-670 ITNRGEESL
+670 ITNRGEEAL
-679 RSDKYFSALSP
+679 RNDKYFNASSP

-750 DRINQDEAE
+750 DRINQYEAE

-786 SQDHINDADWYEYG
+786 SQDHINDADWYDYG

-808 LSDDTYETS
+808 LNDDTYETS

-878 LSQRFWFRQPPSTDG
+878 LSQRFWFRQKPSTDG

-902 FVNFSIPKNQL
+902 FVKFSIPTNHL
-913 DGFNLSYKDSE
+913 DDFNLSYKDSE
-924 TSILTEYFT
+924 KSILTEYFT

>member
-14 GKMVELEDQDSLG
+14 GNMVELEDQDSLG

-50 FDVPSTPNNDRIFNY
+50 FDVPSTPNNDMIFNY

-74 FHGRYNAKVVA
+74 FHGRYSAKVVA

-137 SGATTINAVNKDMS
+137 SGATTINSVNKDMS

-159 SYGVFQKDYISSD
+159 SYGVFQKDYVSSD
-172 KVGNTYTSKFLID
+172 QVGNTYTSKFLID

-251 KVDISFHW
+251 KVDLSFHW

-266 SDGTTTSKIGNG
+266 SDGTTMSTIGNG

-305 AVEYNFDKILLYGML
+305 SVVYNFDKILLYGML

-328 TVSSNTKSYMYDPN
+328 TVTSNTKSYMYDPN

-347 IPTDGWYNITFECKN
+347 IPTDGWYKITLECKN

-397 SFDTCPLEIQLVK
+397 SFDTCPLEIHLVK

-474 NIVTTVISNQ
+474 NLVTTVISNQ

-534 YVATDDMFPY
+534 YVSSDGMFPY

-580 NKIFAT
+580 NKIMAT

-604 TEYQTNTYKNAS
+604 TEYQTNTYPNAG

-621 TKSSNKGSF
+621 TKSSNNGSF

-636 YLKRNDILEPMAIQ
+636 YLKRNDIIEPMAIQ

-670 ITNRGEESL
+670 ITNRGEEAL
-679 RSDKYFSALSP
+679 RNDKYFNASSP

-709 SDWIS
+709 SDWIT

-786 SQDHINDADWYEYG
+786 SQDHINDADWYDYG

-808 LSDDTYETS
+808 LNDDTYETS

-831 IFKFKNVDI
+831 IFKFKNVDV
-840 NGNEGTNEK
+840 NGNEDTNEK

-878 LSQRFWFRQPPSTDG
+878 LSQRFWFRQKPSTDG

-902 FVNFSIPKNQL
+902 FVKFSIPTNHL
-913 DGFNLSYKDSE
+913 DDFNLSYKDSE

-941 YVNVDVYM
+941 YVNVDVYI

-954 KDIKNGS
+954 KDIKNGA

-967 DLYVVSE
+967 DLYVISE
-974 MEGYDPSGIDKTSLK
+974 MEGYDPSGIDKASLK

>member
-74 FHGRYNAKVVA
+74 FHGRYTAKVVA

-118 LEDIFKDKKL
+118 LEDIFKEKKL

-137 SGATTINAVNKDMS
+137 SGATTINAVNNDMS

-172 KVGNTYTSKFLID
+172 QVGNTYSSKFLID

-214 TVNGSLFNDP
+214 TVNGSLFTDP

-266 SDGTTTSKIGNG
+266 SDNTTTSKIGNG

-347 IPTDGWYNITFECKN
+347 IPTDGWYKITFECRN
-362 ISLDKSTTTFK
+362 ISLDKSPTTFK

-484 NSGFGNQSLGGGL
+484 NSGFGNQSLGGGF

-504 NGSFGGG
+504 NQTHSSI
-511 NKRPSTST
+511 NSPSYLSA
-519 TQSSSSVS
+519 
-527 SKYKSLG
+527 KYKSLG
-534 YVATDDMFPY
+534 YVPSDGMFPY

-560 NECVSVMRRGYSWSR
+560 SECVSVMRRGYSWSR

-604 TEYQTNTYKNAS
+604 TQYQTNTYKNAS

-621 TKSSNKGSF
+621 TKSGNNGSF

-670 ITNRGEESL
+670 ITNRGEEAL
-679 RSDKYFSALSP
+679 RNDKYFNASSP

-721 LEIKTEGNTVTIDVK
+721 LEIRTEGNTVTIDVK

-750 DRINQDEAE
+750 DRINQYEAE

-786 SQDHINDADWYEYG
+786 SQDHINDADWYDYG

-808 LSDDTYETS
+808 LNDDTYETS

-831 IFKFKNVDI
+831 IFKFKNVDV
-840 NGNEGTNEK
+840 NGNEDTNEK

-878 LSQRFWFRQPPSTDG
+878 LSQRFWFRQQPSTDG

-902 FVNFSIPKNQL
+902 FVKFSIPTNHL
-913 DGFNLSYKDSE
+913 DDFNLSYKDSE
-924 TSILTEYFT
+924 KSILTEYFT

-974 MEGYDPSGIDKTSLK
+974 MEGYDPSGIDKVSLK

>member
-1 MISSRHYIELWVN
+1 MISARHYIELWVN

-74 FHGRYNAKVVA
+74 FHGRYSAKVVA

-137 SGATTINAVNKDMS
+137 SGATTINAVNSDMS

-159 SYGVFQKDYISSD
+159 SYGVFQKDYVTSD
-172 KVGNTYTSKFLID
+172 QVGNTYTSKFLID
-185 KYCKFYHSSF
+185 KYCKFYHSTF

-214 TVNGSLFNDP
+214 TVNGSLFTDP

-266 SDGTTTSKIGNG
+266 SDNSHTSKIGNG

-305 AVEYNFDKILLYGML
+305 AIEYNFDKILLYGML
-320 DSKNNKSV
+320 DTKNNKSV

-347 IPTDGWYNITFECKN
+347 IPTDGWYKITFECKN
-362 ISLDKSTTTFK
+362 ISLDKSKTTFK

-441 NGYTGSTQD
+441 SGYTGSTLD

-474 NIVTTVISNQ
+474 NIVTTAISNQ
-484 NSGFGNQSLGGGL
+484 NGFGNQYLGGGT
-497 NGGGSFG
+497 NGG
-504 NGSFGGG
+504 GSFGGG

-519 TQSSSSVS
+519 TQSSSSSS
-527 SKYKSLG
+527 SKYKSFG
-534 YVATDDMFPY
+534 YVSSDGMFPY
-544 DQAVS
+544 DQVVS

-580 NKIFAT
+580 NNILAN
-586 VSGMTL
+586 VSGMTF
-592 LYAESGQTKEKA
+592 LYVESGQTKEKA
-604 TEYQTNTYKNAS
+604 TEYQTNTYRNAS
-616 HTLTK
+616 NTLVK
-621 TKSSNKGSF
+621 TKSSNNGSF

-670 ITNRGEESL
+670 ITNRGEEAL
-679 RSDKYFSALSP
+679 RNDKYFNASSP

-700 DFTNNETKA
+700 DFTNNETNA

-750 DRINQDEAE
+750 DRINQYEAE

-786 SQDHINDADWYEYG
+786 SQDHINDADWYDYG

-808 LSDDTYETS
+808 LNDDTYETS

-840 NGNEGTNEK
+840 NGNEGTEEK

-878 LSQRFWFRQPPSTDG
+878 LSQRFWFRQQPSTDG

-902 FVNFSIPKNQL
+902 FVKFSIPTNHL
-913 DGFNLSYKDSE
+913 DDFNLSYKDSE
-924 TSILTEYFT
+924 KSILTEYFT

-954 KDIKNGS
+954 KDIKNGA

-974 MEGYDPSGIDKTSLK
+974 MEGYDPSGIDKVSLK

>member
-74 FHGRYNAKVVA
+74 FHGRYTAKVVA
-85 DGDEIFNGSMIIEK
+85 DGDEIFNGSLIIEK

-118 LEDIFKDKKL
+118 LEDIFKEKKL

-137 SGATTINAVNKDMS
+137 SGATTINAVNSDMS

-159 SYGVFQKDYISSD
+159 SYGVFQKDYVSSD
-172 KVGNTYTSKFLID
+172 QVGNTYTSKFLID

-214 TVNGSLFNDP
+214 TVNGSLFTDP

-305 AVEYNFDKILLYGML
+305 SIVYNFDKILLYGML

-328 TVSSNTKSYMYDPN
+328 TVTSNTKSYMYDPN

-347 IPTDGWYNITFECKN
+347 IPTDGWYKITFECKN
-362 ISLDKSTTTFK
+362 IKLDKSTTTFK

-410 NYDNNVELIKGDT
+410 NYDNNAELIKGDT

-484 NSGFGNQSLGGGL
+484 NSGFGNQSLGGGF

-504 NGSFGGG
+504 NGGFG
-511 NKRPSTST
+511 NRPGVTSP
-519 TQSSSSVS
+519 SSSSSLS

-534 YVATDDMFPY
+534 YVPSDGMFPY

-560 NECVSVMRRGYSWSR
+560 SECVSVMRRGYSWSR

-621 TKSSNKGSF
+621 TKSSNNGSF

-636 YLKRNDILEPMAIQ
+636 YLNRNDIIEPMAIQ

-670 ITNRGEESL
+670 ITNRGEEAL
-679 RSDKYFSALSP
+679 RNDKYFSASSP

-709 SDWIS
+709 SDWIT

-750 DRINQDEAE
+750 DRINQYEAE

-786 SQDHINDADWYEYG
+786 SQDHINDADWYDYG

-808 LSDDTYETS
+808 LNDDTYETS

-840 NGNEGTNEK
+840 NGNEGTDEK

-878 LSQRFWFRQPPSTDG
+878 LSQRFWFRQQPSTDG

-902 FVNFSIPKNQL
+902 FVKFSIPTNHL
-913 DGFNLSYKDSE
+913 DDFNLSYKDSE
-924 TSILTEYFT
+924 KSILTEYFT

-954 KDIKNGS
+954 KDIKNGA

-967 DLYVVSE
+967 DLYVISE

>member
-74 FHGRYNAKVVA
+74 FHGRYTAKVVA
-85 DGDEIFNGSMIIEK
+85 DGDEIFNGSLIIEK

-118 LEDIFKDKKL
+118 LEDIFKEKKL

-137 SGATTINAVNKDMS
+137 SGATTINAVNNDMS

-159 SYGVFQKDYISSD
+159 SYGVFQKDYVSSD
-172 KVGNTYTSKFLID
+172 QVGNTYTSKFLID

-214 TVNGSLFNDP
+214 TVNGSLFTDP

-266 SDGTTTSKIGNG
+266 SDNTTTSKIGNG

-305 AVEYNFDKILLYGML
+305 SIVYNFDKILLYGML

-328 TVSSNTKSYMYDPN
+328 TVTSNTKSYMYDPN

-347 IPTDGWYNITFECKN
+347 IPTDGWYKITFECRN
-362 ISLDKSTTTFK
+362 IKLDKSTTTFK

-484 NSGFGNQSLGGGL
+484 NSGFGNQSLGGGF

-504 NGSFGGG
+504 NGGFG
-511 NKRPSTST
+511 NRPGVTSP
-519 TQSSSSVS
+519 SSSSSLS

-534 YVATDDMFPY
+534 YVSSDGMFPY

-560 NECVSVMRRGYSWSR
+560 SECVSVMRRGYSWSR

-592 LYAESGQTKEKA
+592 LYAESGKTKEKA

-621 TKSSNKGSF
+621 TKSGNNGSF

-636 YLKRNDILEPMAIQ
+636 YLKRNDIIEPMAIQ

-670 ITNRGEESL
+670 ITNRGEEAL
-679 RSDKYFSALSP
+679 RSDKYFSASSP

-750 DRINQDEAE
+750 DRINQYEAE

-786 SQDHINDADWYEYG
+786 SQDHINDADWYDYG

-808 LSDDTYETS
+808 LNDDTYETS

-840 NGNEGTNEK
+840 NGNEGTDEK

-878 LSQRFWFRQPPSTDG
+878 LSQRFWFRQQPSTDG

-902 FVNFSIPKNQL
+902 FVKFSIPTNHL
-913 DGFNLSYKDSE
+913 DDFNLSYKDSE
-924 TSILTEYFT
+924 KSILTEYFT

-974 MEGYDPSGIDKTSLK
+974 MEGYDPSGIDKVSLK

>member
-1 MISSRHYIELWVN
+1 
-14 GKMVELEDQDSLG
+14 
-27 IRLNAVLFNPT
+27 
-38 KVTTTKSEYSFS
+38 
-50 FDVPSTPNNDRIFNY
+50 
-65 ANNLSRLNK
+65 
-74 FHGRYNAKVVA
+74 
-85 DGDEIFNGSMIIEK
+85 
-99 YDASKKMYS
+99 
-108 CNLVNVKTNT
+108 
-118 LEDIFKDKKL
+118 
-128 TDYKWMIDY
+128 
-137 SGATTINAVNKDMS
+137 
-151 SKYYFPFL
+151 
-159 SYGVFQKDYISSD
+159 
-172 KVGNTYTSKFLID
+172 
-185 KYCKFYHSSF
+185 
-195 FPSIN
+195 
-200 VSEEIRQLFEKEGY
+200 
-214 TVNGSLFNDP
+214 
-224 WLSNV
+224 
-229 YSSVNLN
+229 
-236 DEQVPMY
+236 
-243 NVGNPLFG
+243 
-251 KVDISFHW
+251 
-259 DNKSSVL
+259 
-266 SDGTTTSKIGNG
+266 
-278 GIVQDLS
+278 
-285 YPFYRVDGR
+285 
-294 MTDLSQFHGDT
+294 
-305 AVEYNFDKILLYGML
+305 
-320 DSKNNKSV
+320 
-328 TVSSNTKSYMYDPN
+328 
-342 EMVIV
+342 
-347 IPTDGWYNITFECKN
+347 
-362 ISLDKSTTTFK
+362 
-373 AKQWNAT
+373 
-380 YNSKDAFE
+380 
-388 KREMTITKD
+388 
-397 SFDTCPLEIQLVK
+397 
-410 NYDNNVELIKGDT
+410 
-423 NIVYETGNPNDKT
+423 
-436 YTIKG
+436 
-441 NGYTGSTQD
+441 
-450 NRYEWRT
+450 
-457 SFPHQELQGATS
+457 
-469 PTKTD
+469 
-474 NIVTTVISNQ
+474 
-484 NSGFGNQSLGGGL
+484 
-497 NGGGSFG
+497 
-504 NGSFGGG
+504 
-511 NKRPSTST
+511 
-519 TQSSSSVS
+519 
-527 SKYKSLG
+527 
-534 YVATDDMFPY
+534 MFPY

-560 NECVSVMRRGYSWSR
+560 SECVSVMRRGYSWSR

-616 HTLTK
+616 HTITK
-621 TKSSNKGSF
+621 TKSNNNGSF

-636 YLKRNDILEPMAIQ
+636 YLNRNDILEPMAIL
-650 RDYEGQRYAYSL
+650 RDYEGQRYSYSL
-662 DGRLTVQA
+662 DGRLIVQA
-670 ITNRGEESL
+670 ITNRGEEAL
-679 RSDKYFSALSP
+679 RNDKYFSALSP

-759 SEYISYPRSMSVK
+759 SEYISYPRSMSIK

-786 SQDHINDADWYEYG
+786 SQDHINDADWYDYG

-808 LSDDTYETS
+808 LNDDTYETS

-840 NGNEGTNEK
+840 NGNEDTNEK

-902 FVNFSIPKNQL
+902 FVKFSIPTNQL

>member
-50 FDVPSTPNNDRIFNY
+50 FDVPSTPNNDVIFNY

-74 FHGRYNAKVVA
+74 FHGRYTAKVVA

-137 SGATTINAVNKDMS
+137 SGATTINAVNSDMS

-159 SYGVFQKDYISSD
+159 SYGVFQKDYVSSD
-172 KVGNTYTSKFLID
+172 QVGNTYTSKFLID

-214 TVNGSLFNDP
+214 TVNGSLFTDP

-266 SDGTTTSKIGNG
+266 SDNTTTSKIGNG

-347 IPTDGWYNITFECKN
+347 IPTDGWYKITFECRN
-362 ISLDKSTTTFK
+362 ISLDKSKTTFK

-484 NSGFGNQSLGGGL
+484 NSGFGNQSLGGGF

-504 NGSFGGG
+504 NQTHSSI
-511 NKRPSTST
+511 NSPSYLSA
-519 TQSSSSVS
+519 
-527 SKYKSLG
+527 KYKSLG
-534 YVATDDMFPY
+534 YVPSDGMFPY

-560 NECVSVMRRGYSWSR
+560 SECVSVMRRGYSWSR

-604 TEYQTNTYKNAS
+604 TQYQTNTYKNAS

-621 TKSSNKGSF
+621 TKSSNNGSF

-670 ITNRGEESL
+670 ITNRGEEAL
-679 RSDKYFSALSP
+679 RSDKYFSASSP

-700 DFTNNETKA
+700 NFTNNETKA
-709 SDWIS
+709 SDWIT

-721 LEIKTEGNTVTIDVK
+721 LEIRTEGNTVTIDVK

-750 DRINQDEAE
+750 DRINQYEAE

-786 SQDHINDADWYEYG
+786 SQDHINDADWYDYG

-808 LSDDTYETS
+808 LNDDTYETS

-840 NGNEGTNEK
+840 NGNEGTEEK

-878 LSQRFWFRQPPSTDG
+878 LSQRFWFRQQPSTDG

-902 FVNFSIPKNQL
+902 FVKFSIPTNHL
-913 DGFNLSYKDSE
+913 DDFNLSYKDSE

-974 MEGYDPSGIDKTSLK
+974 MEGYDPSGIDKVSLK

>member
-85 DGDEIFNGSMIIEK
+85 DGDEIFKGSMIIEK

-137 SGATTINAVNKDMS
+137 SGATTINAVNSDMS

-159 SYGVFQKDYISSD
+159 SYGVFQKDYVSSD
-172 KVGNTYTSKFLID
+172 QVGNTYTSKFLID
-185 KYCKFYHSSF
+185 KYCKFYHSTF

-200 VSEEIRQLFEKEGY
+200 VSEEIRQLFENEGY
-214 TVNGSLFNDP
+214 TVNGSLFTDP

-266 SDGTTTSKIGNG
+266 SDNTTTSKIGNG

-285 YPFYRVDGR
+285 YPYYRVDGR

-347 IPTDGWYNITFECKN
+347 IPTDGWYKITFECNN
-362 ISLDKSTTTFK
+362 ISLDKSNTTFK

-484 NSGFGNQSLGGGL
+484 NSGFGNQSFGGGF

-504 NGSFGGG
+504 NQTHSSI
-511 NKRPSTST
+511 NSPSYLSA
-519 TQSSSSVS
+519 
-527 SKYKSLG
+527 KYKSLG
-534 YVATDDMFPY
+534 YVPSDGMFPY

-549 TAFICGYSSMG
+549 TAFICGYSSIG
-560 NECVSVMRRGYSWSR
+560 SECVSVMRRGYSWSR

-580 NKIFAT
+580 NKIMAT

-604 TEYQTNTYKNAS
+604 TQYQTNTYPNAS

-621 TKSSNKGSF
+621 TKSGNNGSF

-670 ITNRGEESL
+670 ITNRGEEAL
-679 RSDKYFSALSP
+679 RNDKYFSALSP

-721 LEIKTEGNTVTIDVK
+721 LEIRTEGNTVTIDVK

-759 SEYISYPRSMSVK
+759 SEYISYPRSMSIK

-786 SQDHINDADWYEYG
+786 SQDHINDADWYDYG

-808 LSDDTYETS
+808 LNDDTYETS

-831 IFKFKNVDI
+831 IFKFKNVDV

-878 LSQRFWFRQPPSTDG
+878 LSQRFWFRQKPSTDG

-902 FVNFSIPKNQL
+902 FVKFSIPTNHL
-913 DGFNLSYKDSE
+913 DDFNLSYKDSE
-924 TSILTEYFT
+924 KSILTEYFT

-974 MEGYDPSGIDKTSLK
+974 MEGYDPSGIDKVSLK

>member
-1 MISSRHYIELWVN
+1 MISARHYIELWVN

-74 FHGRYNAKVVA
+74 FHGRYSAKVVA

-137 SGATTINAVNKDMS
+137 SGATTINAVNSDMS

-159 SYGVFQKDYISSD
+159 SYGVFQKDYVTSD
-172 KVGNTYTSKFLID
+172 QVGNTYTSKFLID
-185 KYCKFYHSSF
+185 KYCKFYHSTF

-214 TVNGSLFNDP
+214 TVNGSLFTDP

-266 SDGTTTSKIGNG
+266 SDNSHTSKIGNG

-305 AVEYNFDKILLYGML
+305 AIEYNFDKILLYGML
-320 DSKNNKSV
+320 DTKNNKSV

-347 IPTDGWYNITFECKN
+347 IPTDGWYKITFECKN
-362 ISLDKSTTTFK
+362 ISLDKSKTTFK

-441 NGYTGSTQD
+441 SGYTGSTLD

-474 NIVTTVISNQ
+474 NIVTTAISNQ
-484 NSGFGNQSLGGGL
+484 NGFGNQYLGGGT
-497 NGGGSFG
+497 NGG
-504 NGSFGGG
+504 GSFGGG

-519 TQSSSSVS
+519 TQSSSSSS
-527 SKYKSLG
+527 SKYKSFG
-534 YVATDDMFPY
+534 YVSSDGMFPY
-544 DQAVS
+544 DQVVS

-580 NKIFAT
+580 NNILAN
-586 VSGMTL
+586 VSGMTF
-592 LYAESGQTKEKA
+592 LYVESGQTKEKA
-604 TEYQTNTYKNAS
+604 TEYQTNTYRNAS
-616 HTLTK
+616 NTLVK
-621 TKSSNKGSF
+621 TKSSNNGSF

-670 ITNRGEESL
+670 ITNRGEEAL
-679 RSDKYFSALSP
+679 RNDKYFNASSP

-700 DFTNNETKA
+700 DFTNNETNA

-721 LEIKTEGNTVTIDVK
+721 LEIKTDGNTVTIDVK

-750 DRINQDEAE
+750 DRINQYEAE

-786 SQDHINDADWYEYG
+786 SQDHINDADWYDYG

-808 LSDDTYETS
+808 LNDDTYETS

-840 NGNEGTNEK
+840 NGNEGTEEK

-878 LSQRFWFRQPPSTDG
+878 LSQRFWFRQQPSTDG

-902 FVNFSIPKNQL
+902 FVKFSIPTNHL
-913 DGFNLSYKDSE
+913 DDFNLSYKDSE
-924 TSILTEYFT
+924 KSILTEYFT

-974 MEGYDPSGIDKTSLK
+974 MEGYDPSGIDKVSLK

>member
-1 MISSRHYIELWVN
+1 MISARHYIELWVN

-74 FHGRYNAKVVA
+74 FHGRYTAKVVA

-118 LEDIFKDKKL
+118 LEDIFKEKKL

-137 SGATTINAVNKDMS
+137 SGATTINAVNNDMS

-172 KVGNTYTSKFLID
+172 QVGNTYSSKFLID

-200 VSEEIRQLFEKEGY
+200 VSEEIRQMFEKEGY
-214 TVNGSLFNDP
+214 TVNGSLFTDP
-224 WLSNV
+224 LLSNV

-266 SDGTTTSKIGNG
+266 SDNTTTSKIGNG

-294 MTDLSQFHGDT
+294 MIDLSQFHGDT

-347 IPTDGWYNITFECKN
+347 IPTDGWYKITFECRN
-362 ISLDKSTTTFK
+362 IKLDKSTTTFK

-388 KREMTITKD
+388 KREMTITKN

-484 NSGFGNQSLGGGL
+484 NSGFGNQSLGGGF

-504 NGSFGGG
+504 NQTHSSI
-511 NKRPSTST
+511 NSPSYLSA
-519 TQSSSSVS
+519 
-527 SKYKSLG
+527 KYKSLG
-534 YVATDDMFPY
+534 YVSSDGMFPY

-560 NECVSVMRRGYSWSR
+560 SECVSVMRRGYSWSR

-592 LYAESGQTKEKA
+592 LYADSGQTKEKA
-604 TEYQTNTYKNAS
+604 TQYQTNTYKNAG

-621 TKSSNKGSF
+621 TKSGNNGSF

-670 ITNRGEESL
+670 ITNRGEEAL
-679 RSDKYFSALSP
+679 RNDKYFNASSP

-709 SDWIS
+709 SDWIT

-721 LEIKTEGNTVTIDVK
+721 LEIRTEGNTVTIDVK

-750 DRINQDEAE
+750 DRINQYEAE

-786 SQDHINDADWYEYG
+786 SQDHINDADWYDYG

-808 LSDDTYETS
+808 LNDDTYETS

-831 IFKFKNVDI
+831 IFKFKNVDV
-840 NGNEGTNEK
+840 NGNEGTEEK

-878 LSQRFWFRQPPSTDG
+878 LSQRFWFRQQPSTDG

-902 FVNFSIPKNQL
+902 FVKFSIPTNHL
-913 DGFNLSYKDSE
+913 DDFNLSYKDSE
-924 TSILTEYFT
+924 KSILTEYFT

-974 MEGYDPSGIDKTSLK
+974 MEGYDPSGIDKVSLK

>member
-1 MISSRHYIELWVN
+1 MISARHYIELWVN

-74 FHGRYNAKVVA
+74 FHGRYTAKVVA

-118 LEDIFKDKKL
+118 LEDIFKEKKL

-137 SGATTINAVNKDMS
+137 SGATTINAVNSDMS

-172 KVGNTYTSKFLID
+172 QVGNTYSSKFLID

-214 TVNGSLFNDP
+214 TVNGSLFTDP

-305 AVEYNFDKILLYGML
+305 SIVYNFDKILLYGML

-328 TVSSNTKSYMYDPN
+328 TVTSNTKSYMYDPN

-347 IPTDGWYNITFECKN
+347 IPTDGWYKITFECRN
-362 ISLDKSTTTFK
+362 IKLDKSTTTFK

-441 NGYTGSTQD
+441 NGYTGSTVD

-484 NSGFGNQSLGGGL
+484 NSGFGNQSLGGGF

-504 NGSFGGG
+504 NQTHSSI
-511 NKRPSTST
+511 NSPSYLSA
-519 TQSSSSVS
+519 
-527 SKYKSLG
+527 KYKSLG
-534 YVATDDMFPY
+534 YVPSDGMFPY

-560 NECVSVMRRGYSWSR
+560 SECVSVMRRGYSWSR

-604 TEYQTNTYKNAS
+604 TEYQTNTYKNAG

-621 TKSSNKGSF
+621 TKSGNNGSF

-679 RSDKYFSALSP
+679 RNDKYFSASSP

-750 DRINQDEAE
+750 DRINQYEAE
-759 SEYISYPRSMSVK
+759 SEYISYPSSMSVK

-786 SQDHINDADWYEYG
+786 SQDHINDADWYDYG

-808 LSDDTYETS
+808 LNDDTYETS

-840 NGNEGTNEK
+840 NGNEGTDEK

-878 LSQRFWFRQPPSTDG
+878 LSQRFWFRQQPSTDG

-902 FVNFSIPKNQL
+902 FVKFSIPTNHL
-913 DGFNLSYKDSE
+913 DDFNLSYKDSE

-974 MEGYDPSGIDKTSLK
+974 MEGYDPSGIDKVSLK

>member
-1 MISSRHYIELWVN
+1 MISARHYIELWVN
-14 GKMVELEDQDSLG
+14 GKMIELEDQDSLG

-50 FDVPSTPNNDRIFNY
+50 FDVPSTPNNDKIFNY

-74 FHGRYNAKVVA
+74 FHGRYTAKVVA

-118 LEDIFKDKKL
+118 LEDIFKEKKL

-137 SGATTINAVNKDMS
+137 SGATTINAVNSDMS

-159 SYGVFQKDYISSD
+159 SYGVFQKDYVTSD
-172 KVGNTYTSKFLID
+172 QVGNTYTSKFLID
-185 KYCKFYHSSF
+185 KYCKFYHSTF

-214 TVNGSLFNDP
+214 TVNGSLFTDP

-266 SDGTTTSKIGNG
+266 SDNSHTSKIGNG

-305 AVEYNFDKILLYGML
+305 AIEYNFDKILLYGML

-347 IPTDGWYNITFECKN
+347 IPTDGWYKITFECRN
-362 ISLDKSTTTFK
+362 ISLDKSPTTFK

-380 YNSKDAFE
+380 YNSSDAFE
-388 KREMTITKD
+388 RREMTIKKD

-441 NGYTGSTQD
+441 AGYTGSTLD

-484 NSGFGNQSLGGGL
+484 NSGFGNQYLGGGT
-497 NGGGSFG
+497 NGG
-504 NGSFGGG
+504 GSFGGG

-519 TQSSSSVS
+519 TQSSSSSS
-527 SKYKSLG
+527 SKYKSFG
-534 YVATDDMFPY
+534 YVSSDGMFPY
-544 DQAVS
+544 DQVVS

-580 NKIFAT
+580 NNILAN
-586 VSGMTL
+586 VSGMTF
-592 LYAESGQTKEKA
+592 LYVESGQTKEKA
-604 TEYQTNTYKNAS
+604 TEYQTNTYRNAS
-616 HTLTK
+616 NTLVK
-621 TKSSNKGSF
+621 TKSGNNGSF

-670 ITNRGEESL
+670 ITNRGEEAL
-679 RSDKYFSALSP
+679 RNDKYFNASSP

-709 SDWIS
+709 SDWIT

-721 LEIKTEGNTVTIDVK
+721 LEIRTEGNTVTIDVK

-750 DRINQDEAE
+750 DRINQYEAE

-786 SQDHINDADWYEYG
+786 SQDHINDADWYDYG

-808 LSDDTYETS
+808 LNDDTYETS

-840 NGNEGTNEK
+840 NGNEGTEEK

-878 LSQRFWFRQPPSTDG
+878 LSQRFWFRQKPSTDG

-902 FVNFSIPKNQL
+902 FVKFSIPTNHL
-913 DGFNLSYKDSE
+913 DDFNLSYKDSE

-941 YVNVDVYM
+941 YVNVEVYM

-974 MEGYDPSGIDKTSLK
+974 MEGYDPSGIDKVSLK

>member
-1 MISSRHYIELWVN
+1 MISPRHYIELWVN
-14 GKMVELEDQDSLG
+14 GKMAELEDQDSLG

-74 FHGRYNAKVVA
+74 FHGRYTAKVVA

-118 LEDIFKDKKL
+118 LEDIFKEKKL

-137 SGATTINAVNKDMS
+137 SGATTINAVNSDMS

-159 SYGVFQKDYISSD
+159 SYGVFQKDYVSSD
-172 KVGNTYTSKFLID
+172 QVGNTYTSKFLID

-214 TVNGSLFNDP
+214 TVNGSLFTDP

-266 SDGTTTSKIGNG
+266 SDGTTMSTIGNG

-305 AVEYNFDKILLYGML
+305 TIVYNFDKILLYGML

-328 TVSSNTKSYMYDPN
+328 TVTSNTKSYMYDPN
-342 EMVIV
+342 EMAIV
-347 IPTDGWYNITFECKN
+347 IPTDGWYKITFECRN

-388 KREMTITKD
+388 KREMTLTKD
-397 SFDTCPLEIQLVK
+397 SFDICPLEIQLVK

-436 YTIKG
+436 YTIKE

-484 NSGFGNQSLGGGL
+484 NSGFGNQSLGGGF
-497 NGGGSFG
+497 NGGGTF
-504 NGSFGGG
+504 GG

-534 YVATDDMFPY
+534 YVPSDGMFPY

-549 TAFICGYSSMG
+549 TAFICGYSTMG
-560 NECVSVMRRGYSWSR
+560 SECVSVMRRGYSWSR

-580 NKIFAT
+580 NNIFAT

-604 TEYQTNTYKNAS
+604 TQYQTNTYKNAS

-621 TKSSNKGSF
+621 TKSGNNGSF

-670 ITNRGEESL
+670 ITNRGEEAL
-679 RSDKYFSALSP
+679 RNDKYFNASSP

-750 DRINQDEAE
+750 DRTNQYEAE

-786 SQDHINDADWYEYG
+786 SQDHINDADWYDYG

-808 LSDDTYETS
+808 LNDDTYETS

-840 NGNEGTNEK
+840 NGNEGTSEK

-878 LSQRFWFRQPPSTDG
+878 LSQRFWFRQKPSTDG

-902 FVNFSIPKNQL
+902 FVKFSIPTNHL
-913 DGFNLSYKDSE
+913 DDFNLSYKDSE

-974 MEGYDPSGIDKTSLK
+974 MEGYDPSGIDKVSLK

>member
-74 FHGRYNAKVVA
+74 FHGRYTAKVVA

-118 LEDIFKDKKL
+118 LEDIFKEKKL

-137 SGATTINAVNKDMS
+137 SGATTINAVNSDMS

-172 KVGNTYTSKFLID
+172 QVGNTYSSKFLID

-214 TVNGSLFNDP
+214 TVNGSLFTDP

-266 SDGTTTSKIGNG
+266 SDNTTTSKIGNG

-320 DSKNNKSV
+320 DSKNNNSV

-347 IPTDGWYNITFECKN
+347 IPTDGWYKITFECRN

-484 NSGFGNQSLGGGL
+484 NSGFGNQSLGGGF

-504 NGSFGGG
+504 NQTHSSI
-511 NKRPSTST
+511 NSPSYLSA
-519 TQSSSSVS
+519 
-527 SKYKSLG
+527 KYKSLG
-534 YVATDDMFPY
+534 YVPSDGMFPY

-560 NECVSVMRRGYSWSR
+560 SECVSVMRRGYSWSR

-592 LYAESGQTKEKA
+592 LYADSGQTKEKA
-604 TEYQTNTYKNAS
+604 TQYQTNTYKNAG

-621 TKSSNKGSF
+621 TKSGNNGSF

-670 ITNRGEESL
+670 ITNRGEEAL
-679 RSDKYFSALSP
+679 RNDKYFNASSP

-721 LEIKTEGNTVTIDVK
+721 LEIRTEGNTVTIDVK

-750 DRINQDEAE
+750 DRINQYEAE

-786 SQDHINDADWYEYG
+786 SQDHINDADWYDYG

-808 LSDDTYETS
+808 LNDDTYETS

-840 NGNEGTNEK
+840 NGNEGTEEK

-878 LSQRFWFRQPPSTDG
+878 LSQRFWFRQQPSTDG

-902 FVNFSIPKNQL
+902 FVKFSIPTNHL
-913 DGFNLSYKDSE
+913 DDFNLSYKDSE

-974 MEGYDPSGIDKTSLK
+974 MEGYDPSGIDKVSLK

>member
-1 MISSRHYIELWVN
+1 MISARHYIELWVN

-74 FHGRYNAKVVA
+74 FHGRYSAKVVA

-137 SGATTINAVNKDMS
+137 SGATTINAVNNDMS

-159 SYGVFQKDYISSD
+159 SYGVFQKDYVTSD
-172 KVGNTYTSKFLID
+172 QVGNTYTSKFLID

-214 TVNGSLFNDP
+214 TVNGSLFTDP

-266 SDGTTTSKIGNG
+266 SDNSHTSKIGNG

-305 AVEYNFDKILLYGML
+305 AIEYNFDKILLYGML
-320 DSKNNKSV
+320 DTKNNKSV

-347 IPTDGWYNITFECKN
+347 IPTDGWYKITFECKN
-362 ISLDKSTTTFK
+362 ISLDKSKTTFK

-441 NGYTGSTQD
+441 SGYTGSTLD

-474 NIVTTVISNQ
+474 NIVTTAISNQ
-484 NSGFGNQSLGGGL
+484 NGFGNQYLGGGT
-497 NGGGSFG
+497 NGG
-504 NGSFGGG
+504 GSFGGG

-519 TQSSSSVS
+519 TQSSSSSS
-527 SKYKSLG
+527 SKYKSFG
-534 YVATDDMFPY
+534 YVSSDGMFPY
-544 DQAVS
+544 DQVVS

-580 NKIFAT
+580 NNILAN
-586 VSGMTL
+586 VSGMTF
-592 LYAESGQTKEKA
+592 LYVESGQTKEKA
-604 TEYQTNTYKNAS
+604 TEYQTNTYRNAS
-616 HTLTK
+616 NTLVK
-621 TKSSNKGSF
+621 TKSSNNGSF

-670 ITNRGEESL
+670 ITNRGEEAL
-679 RSDKYFSALSP
+679 RNDKYFNASSP

-700 DFTNNETKA
+700 DFTNNETNA

-750 DRINQDEAE
+750 DRINQYEAE

-786 SQDHINDADWYEYG
+786 SQDHINDADWYDYG

-808 LSDDTYETS
+808 LNDDTYETS

-840 NGNEGTNEK
+840 NGNEGTEEK

-878 LSQRFWFRQPPSTDG
+878 LSQRFWFRQQPSTDG

-902 FVNFSIPKNQL
+902 FVKFSIPTNHL
-913 DGFNLSYKDSE
+913 DDFNLSYKDSE
-924 TSILTEYFT
+924 KSILTEYFT

-954 KDIKNGS
+954 KDIKNGA

-974 MEGYDPSGIDKTSLK
+974 MEGYDPSGIDKVSLK

>member
-1 MISSRHYIELWVN
+1 MISARHYIELWVN

-27 IRLNAVLFNPT
+27 IRLNSVLFNPT

-137 SGATTINAVNKDMS
+137 SGATTINAVNRDMS

-214 TVNGSLFNDP
+214 TVNGSLFTDP

-266 SDGTTTSKIGNG
+266 SDNTTTSKIGNG

-305 AVEYNFDKILLYGML
+305 AVEYNFDKILLYGIL

-342 EMVIV
+342 EMVVV
-347 IPTDGWYNITFECKN
+347 IPTDGWYKITFECKN
-362 ISLDKSTTTFK
+362 ISLDKSKTTFK

-441 NGYTGSTQD
+441 NGYTGSTQN

-484 NSGFGNQSLGGGL
+484 NSGFGNQSLGGGF

-519 TQSSSSVS
+519 TQSSSVS

-616 HTLTK
+616 HTITK
-621 TKSSNKGSF
+621 TKSSNNGSF

-636 YLKRNDILEPMAIQ
+636 YLNRNDILEPMAIQ

-670 ITNRGEESL
+670 ITNRGEEAL
-679 RSDKYFSALSP
+679 RNDKYFSASSP

-700 DFTNNETKA
+700 DFTNNETNA

-721 LEIKTEGNTVTIDVK
+721 LEIRTEGNTVTIDVK

-786 SQDHINDADWYEYG
+786 SQDHINDADWYDYG

-840 NGNEGTNEK
+840 NGNEGTSEK

>member
-1 MISSRHYIELWVN
+1 MISSMHYIELWVN

-74 FHGRYNAKVVA
+74 FHGRYTAKVVA

-118 LEDIFKDKKL
+118 LEDIFKEKKL

-137 SGATTINAVNKDMS
+137 SGATTINSVNSDMS

-159 SYGVFQKDYISSD
+159 SYGVFQKDYVSSD
-172 KVGNTYTSKFLID
+172 QVGNTYTSKFLID
-185 KYCKFYHSSF
+185 KYCKFYHSTF

-200 VSEEIRQLFEKEGY
+200 VSEEIRQLFENEGY
-214 TVNGSLFNDP
+214 TVNGSLFTDP

-305 AVEYNFDKILLYGML
+305 SIVYNFDKILLYGML

-328 TVSSNTKSYMYDPN
+328 NVTSNTKSYMYDPN

-347 IPTDGWYNITFECKN
+347 IPTDGWYKITFECRN
-362 ISLDKSTTTFK
+362 IKLDKSTTTFK

-484 NSGFGNQSLGGGL
+484 NSGFGNQSLGGGF

-504 NGSFGGG
+504 NGGFG
-511 NKRPSTST
+511 NRPGVTSKP
-519 TQSSSSVS
+519 SSSSLS
-527 SKYKSLG
+527 AKYKSLG
-534 YVATDDMFPY
+534 YVPSDGMFPY

-560 NECVSVMRRGYSWSR
+560 SECVSVMRRGYSWSR

-604 TEYQTNTYKNAS
+604 TEYQTNTYKNAG
-616 HTLTK
+616 HTLVK
-621 TKSSNKGSF
+621 TKNNNNGSF

-636 YLKRNDILEPMAIQ
+636 YLNRNDILEPMAIQ

-670 ITNRGEESL
+670 ITNRGEEAL
-679 RSDKYFSALSP
+679 RNDKYFNASSP

-786 SQDHINDADWYEYG
+786 SQDHINDADWYDYG

-808 LSDDTYETS
+808 LNDDTYETS

-840 NGNEGTNEK
+840 NGNEDTNEK

-878 LSQRFWFRQPPSTDG
+878 LSQRFWFRQQPSTDG

-902 FVNFSIPKNQL
+902 FVKFSIPTNHL
-913 DGFNLSYKDSE
+913 DDFNLSYKDSE
-924 TSILTEYFT
+924 KSILTEYFT

-974 MEGYDPSGIDKTSLK
+974 MEGYDPSGIDKVSLK

>member
-1 MISSRHYIELWVN
+1 MISARHYIELWVN

-50 FDVPSTPNNDRIFNY
+50 FDVPSTPNNNRIFNY

-74 FHGRYNAKVVA
+74 FHGRYTAKVVA

-137 SGATTINAVNKDMS
+137 SGATTINAVNSDMS

-159 SYGVFQKDYISSD
+159 SYGVFQKDYVSSD
-172 KVGNTYTSKFLID
+172 QVGNTYTSKFLID

-305 AVEYNFDKILLYGML
+305 SIVYNFDKILLYGML

-328 TVSSNTKSYMYDPN
+328 TVTSNTKSYMYDPN

-347 IPTDGWYNITFECKN
+347 IPTDGWYKITFECRN
-362 ISLDKSTTTFK
+362 ISLDKSKTTFK

-441 NGYTGSTQD
+441 NGYTGSTVN

-484 NSGFGNQSLGGGL
+484 NSGFGNQSLGGGF

-504 NGSFGGG
+504 NGGFG
-511 NKRPSTST
+511 NRPGVT
-519 TQSSSSVS
+519 TPSSSSSLS

-534 YVATDDMFPY
+534 YVPSDGMFPY

-560 NECVSVMRRGYSWSR
+560 SECVSVMRRGYSWSR

-592 LYAESGQTKEKA
+592 LYAESGQTKEKT
-604 TEYQTNTYKNAS
+604 TEYQTNTYKNAG
-616 HTLTK
+616 HTLVN
-621 TKSSNKGSF
+621 TKSGNNGSF

-670 ITNRGEESL
+670 ITNRGEEAL
-679 RSDKYFSALSP
+679 RNDKYFNASSP

-750 DRINQDEAE
+750 DRINQYEAE

-786 SQDHINDADWYEYG
+786 SQDHINDADWYDYG

-808 LSDDTYETS
+808 LNDDTYETS

-831 IFKFKNVDI
+831 IFKFKNVDV
-840 NGNEGTNEK
+840 NGNEGTSEK

-878 LSQRFWFRQPPSTDG
+878 LSQRFWFRQQPSTDG

-902 FVNFSIPKNQL
+902 FVKFSIPTNHL
-913 DGFNLSYKDSE
+913 DDFNLSYKDSE
-924 TSILTEYFT
+924 KSILTEYFT

-974 MEGYDPSGIDKTSLK
+974 MEGYDPSGIDKVSLK

>member
-74 FHGRYNAKVVA
+74 FHGRYSAKVVA

-118 LEDIFKDKKL
+118 LEDIFKEKKL

-137 SGATTINAVNKDMS
+137 SGATTINAVNSDMS

-159 SYGVFQKDYISSD
+159 SYGVFQKDYVSSD
-172 KVGNTYTSKFLID
+172 QVGNTYTSKFLID

-214 TVNGSLFNDP
+214 TVNGSLFNDH

-266 SDGTTTSKIGNG
+266 SDGSTMSTIGNG

-294 MTDLSQFHGDT
+294 MTDLSQFHGDSS
-305 AVEYNFDKILLYGML
+305 VVYNFDKILLYGML

-328 TVSSNTKSYMYDPN
+328 TVTSNTKSYMYDPN

-347 IPTDGWYNITFECKN
+347 IPTDGWYKITFECRN
-362 ISLDKSTTTFK
+362 IKLDKTSSTFK

-441 NGYTGSTQD
+441 NGYTGSTQN

-484 NSGFGNQSLGGGL
+484 NSGFGNQSLGGGF

-504 NGSFGGG
+504 NGGFG
-511 NKRPSTST
+511 NRPGVTSP
-519 TQSSSSVS
+519 SSSSS
-527 SKYKSLG
+527 LSTKYKSLG
-534 YVATDDMFPY
+534 YVPSDGMFPY

-560 NECVSVMRRGYSWSR
+560 SECVSVMRRGYSWSR

-580 NKIFAT
+580 NKIMAT

-604 TEYQTNTYKNAS
+604 TEYQTNTYKNAG
-616 HTLTK
+616 HTLVK
-621 TKSSNKGSF
+621 TKNNNNGSF

-636 YLKRNDILEPMAIQ
+636 YLKRNDIIEPMAIQ

-679 RSDKYFSALSP
+679 RNDKYFSASSP

-750 DRINQDEAE
+750 DRINQYEAE
-759 SEYISYPRSMSVK
+759 SEYISYPRSMSIK

-786 SQDHINDADWYEYG
+786 SQDHINDADWYDYG

-808 LSDDTYETS
+808 LNDDTYETS

-831 IFKFKNVDI
+831 IFKFKNVDV
-840 NGNEGTNEK
+840 NGNEDTNEK

-878 LSQRFWFRQPPSTDG
+878 LSQRFWFRQKPSTDG
-893 VYLHDNLHE
+893 VYLNDNLHE
-902 FVNFSIPKNQL
+902 FVKFSIPTNHL
-913 DGFNLSYKDSE
+913 DDFNLSYKDSE

-941 YVNVDVYM
+941 YVNVEVYM

-974 MEGYDPSGIDKTSLK
+974 MEGYDPSGIDKASLK

>member
-14 GKMVELEDQDSLG
+14 GNMVELEDQDSLG

-74 FHGRYNAKVVA
+74 FHGRYTAKVVA

-118 LEDIFKDKKL
+118 LEDIFKEKKL

-137 SGATTINAVNKDMS
+137 SGATTINAVNNDMS

-159 SYGVFQKDYISSD
+159 SYGVFQKDYVSSD
-172 KVGNTYTSKFLID
+172 QVGNTYTSKFLID

-200 VSEEIRQLFEKEGY
+200 VSEEIRQLFENEGY
-214 TVNGSLFNDP
+214 TVNGSLFTDP

-243 NVGNPLFG
+243 NVGNPMFG

-266 SDGTTTSKIGNG
+266 SDGTNTSKIGNG

-305 AVEYNFDKILLYGML
+305 SVVYNFDKILLYGML

-347 IPTDGWYNITFECKN
+347 IPTDGWYKITFECRN
-362 ISLDKSTTTFK
+362 IKLDKSTTTFK

-484 NSGFGNQSLGGGL
+484 NSGFGNQSLGGGF

-504 NGSFGGG
+504 NGGFG
-511 NKRPSTST
+511 NRPGVTSP
-519 TQSSSSVS
+519 SSSSS
-527 SKYKSLG
+527 ISAKYKSLG
-534 YVATDDMFPY
+534 YVSSDGMFPY

-560 NECVSVMRRGYSWSR
+560 SECVSVMRRGYSWSR

-604 TEYQTNTYKNAS
+604 TQYQTNTYKNAG

-621 TKSSNKGSF
+621 TKSGNNGSF

-670 ITNRGEESL
+670 ITNRGEEAL
-679 RSDKYFSALSP
+679 RNDKYFSASSP

-750 DRINQDEAE
+750 DRINQYEAE

-786 SQDHINDADWYEYG
+786 SQDHINDADWYDYG

-808 LSDDTYETS
+808 LNDDTYETS

-831 IFKFKNVDI
+831 IFKFKNVDV
-840 NGNEGTNEK
+840 NGNEGTDEK

-878 LSQRFWFRQPPSTDG
+878 LSQRFWFRQKPSTDG

-902 FVNFSIPKNQL
+902 FVKFSIPTNHL
-913 DGFNLSYKDSE
+913 DDFNLSYKDSE
-924 TSILTEYFT
+924 KSILTEYFT

-941 YVNVDVYM
+941 YVNVEVYM

-974 MEGYDPSGIDKTSLK
+974 MEGYDPSGIDKASLK

>member
-137 SGATTINAVNKDMS
+137 SGATTINAVNNDMS

-159 SYGVFQKDYISSD
+159 SYGVFQKDYVSSD
-172 KVGNTYTSKFLID
+172 QVGNTYTSKFLID

-214 TVNGSLFNDP
+214 TVNGSLFTDP

-266 SDGTTTSKIGNG
+266 SDGTNTSKIGNG

-305 AVEYNFDKILLYGML
+305 SIVYNFDKILLYGML

-328 TVSSNTKSYMYDPN
+328 TVTSNTRSYMYDPN

-347 IPTDGWYNITFECKN
+347 IPTDGWYKITFECRN
-362 ISLDKSTTTFK
+362 IKLDKSKTTFK

-441 NGYTGSTQD
+441 NGYTGSTQN

-474 NIVTTVISNQ
+474 NIVATVISNQ
-484 NSGFGNQSLGGGL
+484 NSGFGNQSFGGGF

-519 TQSSSSVS
+519 TQSSTS

-534 YVATDDMFPY
+534 YVSSDGMFPY

-560 NECVSVMRRGYSWSR
+560 SECVSVMRRGYSWSR

-580 NKIFAT
+580 NNIFAT

-604 TEYQTNTYKNAS
+604 TEYQTNTYKNAG

-621 TKSSNKGSF
+621 TKSGNNGSF

-636 YLKRNDILEPMAIQ
+636 YLKRNDIIEPMAIQ

-670 ITNRGEESL
+670 ITNRGEEAL
-679 RSDKYFSALSP
+679 RNDKYFNASSP

-709 SDWIS
+709 SDWIT

-721 LEIKTEGNTVTIDVK
+721 LEIRTEGNTVTIDVK

-750 DRINQDEAE
+750 DRINQYEAE

-786 SQDHINDADWYEYG
+786 SQDHINDADWYDYG

-808 LSDDTYETS
+808 LNDDTYETS

-831 IFKFKNVDI
+831 IFKFKNVDV
-840 NGNEGTNEK
+840 NGNEDTNEK

-878 LSQRFWFRQPPSTDG
+878 LSQRFWFRQKPSTDG

-902 FVNFSIPKNQL
+902 FVKFSIPTNHL
-913 DGFNLSYKDSE
+913 DDFNLSYKDSE
-924 TSILTEYFT
+924 KSILTEYFT

-941 YVNVDVYM
+941 YVNVEVYM

-974 MEGYDPSGIDKTSLK
+974 MEGYDPSGIDKASLK

>member
-74 FHGRYNAKVVA
+74 FHGRYTAKVVA

-118 LEDIFKDKKL
+118 LEDIFKEKKL

-137 SGATTINAVNKDMS
+137 SGATTINAVNSDMS

-159 SYGVFQKDYISSD
+159 SYGVFQKDYVSSD
-172 KVGNTYTSKFLID
+172 QVGNTYTSKFLID

-200 VSEEIRQLFEKEGY
+200 VSEEIRQLFENEGY
-214 TVNGSLFNDP
+214 TVNGSLFTDP

-266 SDGTTTSKIGNG
+266 SDGTTMSTIGNG

-305 AVEYNFDKILLYGML
+305 SIVYNFDKILLYGML

-328 TVSSNTKSYMYDPN
+328 TVTSNTKSYMYDPN

-347 IPTDGWYNITFECKN
+347 IPTDGWYKITFECRN
-362 ISLDKSTTTFK
+362 ISLDKSPTTFK

-388 KREMTITKD
+388 KRQMTITKD
-397 SFDTCPLEIQLVK
+397 SFDTCPLEIQLVT

-484 NSGFGNQSLGGGL
+484 NSGFGNQSLGGGF

-504 NGSFGGG
+504 NGSFGG

-534 YVATDDMFPY
+534 YVPSDGMFPY

-560 NECVSVMRRGYSWSR
+560 SECVSVMRRGYSWSR

-604 TEYQTNTYKNAS
+604 TEYQTNTYKNAG

-621 TKSSNKGSF
+621 TKSSNNGSF

-670 ITNRGEESL
+670 ITNRGEEAL
-679 RSDKYFSALSP
+679 RNDKYFSASSP

-750 DRINQDEAE
+750 DRINQYEAE

-772 YKINKDEWGFEKTV
+772 YKINKDEWGFEQTV
-786 SQDHINDADWYEYG
+786 SQDHINDADWYDYG

-808 LSDDTYETS
+808 LNDDTYETS

-878 LSQRFWFRQPPSTDG
+878 LSQRFWFRQKPSTDG

-902 FVNFSIPKNQL
+902 FVKFSIPTNHL
-913 DGFNLSYKDSE
+913 DDFNLSYKDSE
-924 TSILTEYFT
+924 KSILTEYFT

-974 MEGYDPSGIDKTSLK
+974 MEGYDPSGIDKVSLK

>member
-74 FHGRYNAKVVA
+74 FHGRYTAKVVA

-118 LEDIFKDKKL
+118 LEDIFKEKKL

-137 SGATTINAVNKDMS
+137 SGATTINAVNNDMS

-172 KVGNTYTSKFLID
+172 QVGNTYTSKFLID

-214 TVNGSLFNDP
+214 TVNGSLFTDH

-305 AVEYNFDKILLYGML
+305 SIVYNFDKILLYGML

-328 TVSSNTKSYMYDPN
+328 TVTSNTKSYMYDPN

-347 IPTDGWYNITFECKN
+347 IPTDGWYKITFECRN
-362 ISLDKSTTTFK
+362 IKLDKSTTTFK

-441 NGYTGSTQD
+441 NGYTGSTVD

-484 NSGFGNQSLGGGL
+484 NSGFGNQSLGGGF

-504 NGSFGGG
+504 NGGFG
-511 NKRPSTST
+511 NRPGATSKP
-519 TQSSSSVS
+519 SSSSLS
-527 SKYKSLG
+527 AKYKSLG
-534 YVATDDMFPY
+534 YVPSDGMFPY
-544 DQAVS
+544 DQSVS

-580 NKIFAT
+580 NNIFAT

-604 TEYQTNTYKNAS
+604 TEYQTNTYKNAG

-621 TKSSNKGSF
+621 TKSSNNGSF

-650 RDYEGQRYAYSL
+650 RDYEGQRYSYSL

-670 ITNRGEESL
+670 ITNRGEEAL
-679 RSDKYFSALSP
+679 RNDKYFSASSP

-786 SQDHINDADWYEYG
+786 SQDHINDADWYDYG

-808 LSDDTYETS
+808 LNDDTYETS

-831 IFKFKNVDI
+831 IFKFKNVDV
-840 NGNEGTNEK
+840 NGNEGTSEK

-878 LSQRFWFRQPPSTDG
+878 LSQRFWFRQQPSTDG

-902 FVNFSIPKNQL
+902 FVKFSIPTNHL
-913 DGFNLSYKDSE
+913 DDFNLSYKDSE
-924 TSILTEYFT
+924 KSILTEYFT

-974 MEGYDPSGIDKTSLK
+974 MEGYDPSGIDKVSLK